1 MKILIN
7 LTLFLLGCGLLV
19 WAINSVDTVK
29 ALELLLNLGWGFFA
43 ILLIYSLITWLDTL
57 SWKNDFPPGITTHF
71 SNQQLWVIRQIGEAY
86 NTITPLG
93 TLGGEPVKAHL
104 LKEHCNISIKQS
116 LASLI
121 IAKTTFLTAL
131 IIFCIPGIFLIFDS
145 AKIPEDFKIV
155 SLVGMIGF
163 SFLIFLF
170 LFFKSQAPWGKSAH
184 GLPKK
189 QKAIGWKYF

>member
-57 SWKNDFPPGITTHF
+57 SWKNDFPPEITTHF

-104 LKEHCNISIKQS
+104 
-116 LASLI
+116 
-121 IAKTTFLTAL
+121 
-131 IIFCIPGIFLIFDS
+131 
-145 AKIPEDFKIV
+145 
-155 SLVGMIGF
+155 
-163 SFLIFLF
+163 
-170 LFFKSQAPWGKSAH
+170 
-184 GLPKK
+184 
-189 QKAIGWKYF
+189 